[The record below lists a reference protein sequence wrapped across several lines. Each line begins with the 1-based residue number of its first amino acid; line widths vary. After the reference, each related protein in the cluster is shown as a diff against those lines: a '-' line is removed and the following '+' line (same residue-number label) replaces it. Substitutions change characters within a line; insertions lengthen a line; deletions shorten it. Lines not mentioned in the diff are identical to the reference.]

1 MLDPQILRQVKGIQ
15 IKTDRLIDEVLAG
28 EYASAFKG
36 AGMEFDEL
44 REYCPG
50 DDVRNID
57 WNVTARTGRPH
68 IKKFLEER
76 ELTVILLVD
85 LSGSLQFGSTA
96 AFKADLAAEVSA
108 LLAFLADRNN
118 DQVGLIIFSDSVERF
133 IPPQKGRRHAL
144 RIIRE
149 ILTYRPMGRG
159 TNIRAALEFLN
170 RVTNHRS
177 VVFLLSDLIGSG
189 YERALRAS
197 ALRHD
202 LVAMVIVDPRERD
215 LPNVGLIELCDAESG
230 EARLVDTAN
239 PGTRRRWAA
248 EAAERA
254 SARDRL
260 LASSGIEAVLLAT
273 DRPYLEAF
281 KRFFRRRERRIAL

>member
-1 MLDPQILRQVKGIQ
+1 LLAPEILRKVKSIQ

-36 AGMEFDEL
+36 AGMDFDEL

-50 DDVRNID
+50 DDVRDID

-76 ELTVILLVD
+76 ELTVVLLVD

-96 AFKADLAAEVSA
+96 VFKSDLAAEVSA

-118 DQVGLIIFSDSVERF
+118 DQVGLIIFSDSVEKF

-149 ILTYRPMGRG
+149 ILTYQPLGRG
-159 TNIRAALEFLN
+159 TNIQTALEFLN

-189 YERALRAS
+189 YERALRAT
-197 ALRHD
+197 ARRHD
-202 LVAMVIVDPRERD
+202 LVAMVITDPREGE
-215 LPNVGLIELCDAESG
+215 LPAVGLIELYDAESG
-230 EARLVDTAN
+230 EARLIDTAN
-239 PGTRRRWAA
+239 LKTRNRMAA
-248 EAAERA
+248 ETAARA
-254 SARDRL
+254 AARDRL